1 MASSAVV
8 DGRWIRL
15 VERLCDDGGCC
26 YDASVTIL
34 TVIMVLWL
42 IMVPYGLLEKR
53 LEMIAGSFTFYDR
66 CILRCFN
73 RKLDNTRRY
82 LFSRRVHKGSQ
93 ATTNNLQQ
101 PAVSYGSGSAIAAL
115 ARPPTMNTD
124 SNSNAEKPPPPAAAD
139 GSMTVDQYYAQ
150 TLQAMDQ
157 LTNIFSFPSDLA
169 QKAIEE
175 CGPEDVQVRLH

>member
-1 MASSAVV
+1 
-8 DGRWIRL
+8 
-15 VERLCDDGGCC
+15 
-26 YDASVTIL
+26 
-34 TVIMVLWL
+34 
-42 IMVPYGLLEKR
+42 
-53 LEMIAGSFTFYDR
+53 
-66 CILRCFN
+66 
-73 RKLDNTRRY
+73 
-82 LFSRRVHKGSQ
+82 
-93 ATTNNLQQ
+93 
-101 PAVSYGSGSAIAAL
+101 
-115 ARPPTMNTD
+115 MNTD